1 MIAEERWARIVDLVN
16 EQGVMT
22 ATELVDALGTSES
35 TIRRDLAR
43 LDEMGRLRK
52 VRGGAAK
59 LAGYE
64 FVSADQSIERRL
76 TIRLPEKRAIGEYAA
91 TLIGPDDFV
100 FIDGGSTA
108 SCLVDAISET
118 RATYFTNSLPLA
130 QKLLAKGCRALLPGG
145 ELTPLSE
152 VLVGAETAEQVR
164 RFHFTIGFWG
174 TNGAS
179 PQSGFTTQG
188 FGEAAVKQVSIEQT
202 VRPYI
207 ICDSTKFQQIS
218 LVTFARF
225 EDATIITDRVDDNE
239 LRRAGNIVEVMAK
252 AQG

>member
-16 EQGVMT
+16 EQGVLT

-225 EDATIITDRVDDNE
+225 ADATIITDRVDDDE
-239 LRRAGNIVEVMAK
+239 LRRAGTIIEVMAK

>member
-22 ATELVDALGTSES
+22 ATELVDALDTSES
-35 TIRRDLAR
+35 TIRRDLQK

-64 FVSADQSIERRL
+64 FVSADQTIERRL
-76 TIRLPEKRAIGEYAA
+76 TIKLAEKRAIGAYAA

-108 SCLVDAISET
+108 SCLVDAITET
-118 RATYFTNSLPLA
+118 RATYFTNALPLA
-130 QKLLAKGCRALLPGG
+130 QKLLAKGCRVLLPGG
-145 ELTPLSE
+145 EVTPISE
-152 VLVGAETAEQVR
+152 VLVGADTAQQVR
-164 RFHFTIGFWG
+164 NYHFTIGFWG

-179 PQSGFTTQG
+179 PESGFTTQG
-188 FGEAAVKQVSIEQT
+188 FGEAAVKRASMQQT
-202 VRPYI
+202 AHPYI
-207 ICDSTKFQQIS
+207 ISDSSKFHQIS
-218 LVTFARF
+218 LVTFAQYT
-225 EDATIITDRVDDNE
+225 DATVITDCLDDKE
-239 LRRAGNIVEVMAK
+239 LREAGSIIEVMPRS
-252 AQG
+252 